1 LPKARPFRAFGKAKL
16 RLEKTAWIFIFLKIH
31 VLHSKPQR
39 ENHAMNTTVKLQFK
53 TEHPKFTLTLFV
65 RGVVHTIMQGGK
77 TPRLF
82 DSIESAEQY
91 ASRFEQSPALAGV
104 RLYSVIEE
112 CAS

>member
-39 ENHAMNTTVKLQFK
+39 ENQAMNTTVKLQFK

-65 RGVVHTIMQGGK
+65 RNCVHTVLDAGK
-77 TPRLF
+77 PRLF
-82 DSIESAEQY
+82 ASITEAERF
-91 ASRFEQSPALAGV
+91 AERFEQSPALRGV

-112 CAS
+112 VAK